1 MHHVVVPSLVVRY
14 SKKFGLGCG
23 QGTSISMSAVW
34 INTNF
39 SNAHAVVQNLE
50 QQAIASAGKFL
61 FLDIAI
67 LAFNWLWIVAT
78 Q

>member
-50 QQAIASAGKFL
+50 QQAIASAV

-67 LAFNWLWIVAT
+67 FAFNWLWIVAT

>member
-50 QQAIASAGKFL
+50 QQAIASAGSSFSSTLL
-61 FLDIAI
+61 FLHSTGYG
-67 LAFNWLWIVAT
+67 L
-78 Q
+78 